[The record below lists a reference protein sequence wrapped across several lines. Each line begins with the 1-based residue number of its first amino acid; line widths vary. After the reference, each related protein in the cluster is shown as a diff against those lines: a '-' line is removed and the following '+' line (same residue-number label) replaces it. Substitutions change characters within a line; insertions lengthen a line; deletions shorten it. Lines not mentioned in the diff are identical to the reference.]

1 MSYNHVIHNI
11 LRALTEETANKPED
25 LFETEEY
32 KEDGFSVIDCP
43 ICGKKTMDMYWICSG
58 CNWEYDIFIDYE
70 SDDEYSDCNGTT
82 LGEYKNVYR
91 ILSEVLKKS
100 KAEERKDFYL
110 ITCYRKDFT
119 WESLNEKTYGA
130 FERFEDCVTALKHNQ
145 KDMHAGV
152 YDFAVVNKIDLN
164 SNVEELRWF
173 IWDEQKQG
181 FSTTDQEADWTS
193 GWVQFE
199 RWERNRDESL

>member
-1 MSYNHVIHNI
+1 M
-11 LRALTEETANKPED
+11 
-25 LFETEEY
+25 
-32 KEDGFSVIDCP
+32 
-43 ICGKKTMDMYWICSG
+43 
-58 CNWEYDIFIDYE
+58 
-70 SDDEYSDCNGTT
+70 
-82 LGEYKNVYR
+82 
-91 ILSEVLKKS
+91 KKS
-100 KAEERKDFYL
+100 KAEERQDFYL

-164 SNVEELRWF
+164 SNVEELMWF
-173 IWDEQKQG
+173 IWDDQKQG

-193 GWVQFE
+193 GWVKFE
-199 RWERNRDESL
+199 R